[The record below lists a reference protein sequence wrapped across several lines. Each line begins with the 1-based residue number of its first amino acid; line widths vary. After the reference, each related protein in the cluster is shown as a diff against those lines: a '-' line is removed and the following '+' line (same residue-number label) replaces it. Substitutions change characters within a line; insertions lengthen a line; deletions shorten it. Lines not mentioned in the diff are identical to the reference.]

1 MPTDARRTDIGSTTA
16 DSYGF
21 FMPPRDI
28 GDAFPPISW
37 PIFESSP
44 YLGVWEIRMSNLVD
58 IAIPAN
64 AQPIAE
70 SAA

>member
-1 MPTDARRTDIGSTTA
+1 
-16 DSYGF
+16 
-21 FMPPRDI
+21 MPPRDI